1 MSNSKLKKGDFI
13 ITQKDL
19 EDFNKGEVYEILD
32 YLPLNPYVEH
42 SWSVNSKRHFTIHYI
57 SEPDQTITPI
67 YNEEYLLEN
76 FECVKIQR
84 KLKLEK
90 LVPSFPENRGSRAYR
105 RSHRQSKIIENNFLS
120 HRRLYVSKI

>member
-13 ITQKDL
+13 VALKDL

-42 SWSVNSKRHFTIHYI
+42 SWSVNSKSLFTIHYI

-76 FECVKIQR
+76 FDCTKIQR
-84 KLKLEK
+84 KLKIRKLEN
-90 LVPSFPENRGSRAYR
+90 EAY
-105 RSHRQSKIIENNFLS
+105 S
-120 HRRLYVSKI
+120 